1 MSKGAPVIDCRL
13 TALRAPMPA
22 QLCAAIFAVSQRWAF
37 SSSPTKETL
46 SPRFFDGRGRGI
58 AQDRLGRFV
67 RHSLARLRRCAQNVD
82 LECFPCVGRMNQKSR
97 PKLGI
102 DRLPSVM
109 SRCAPNRDGSAQ
121 PVNRVASQLLR
132 TKSPEH
138 LMAEAAAPERQLKR
152 ALGPF
157 ALTCIGIGAIIGTG
171 IFALAGTAAAGEQAH
186 AIGSIWKTPVLN
198 FFQSWITHAP
208 LVFGRPGAGPAVML
222 SFVVAA
228 IACGFA
234 ALCYAELAS
243 MIPVAGSAYTY
254 SYATLGEIVA
264 WIIGWDLIL
273 EYAVGNMAV
282 AVGWSG
288 YFVRLCGSLFGLK
301 FPLWLVNDHTTAT
314 GIITQSGD
322 ALANYS
328 STTLPTI
335 AGHAIAL
342 NLPALLI
349 VAAVT
354 ALLVYGIRESARTNT
369 TIVIIK
375 IAVVM
380 FVIAFGAF
388 LVHPTNWH
396 PFMPTGMGSV
406 MSGAAIVF
414 FAFIGF
420 DAVSTT
426 AEETKNP
433 QRDMPIG
440 IIASL
445 IICTVLYV
453 LMAGVITGMRKYTTY
468 LGDPAA
474 VATAFAG
481 YPWAQALISA
491 GAIAGITSVLLVF
504 QLGQPRIFMAMARDG
519 LLPKYFSRIHP
530 RFRTP
535 HITTIWTGIFV
546 GGIALFIDIGA
557 AADLTNIGTLFAF
570 VLVCAGVITLRKSAP
585 DRPRPFRVPFVP
597 VFPILGVLMCLVLML
612 SLPVM
617 TWIRFVVWLAI
628 GLLIYF
634 LYSVRH
640 SKLRRGIDAGIT
652 EDVPPPLIKT

>member
-1 MSKGAPVIDCRL
+1 MTRSRAV
-13 TALRAPMPA
+13 AL
-22 QLCAAIFAVSQRWAF
+22 QLF
-37 SSSPTKETL
+37 
-46 SPRFFDGRGRGI
+46 
-58 AQDRLGRFV
+58 
-67 RHSLARLRRCAQNVD
+67 
-82 LECFPCVGRMNQKSR
+82 
-97 PKLGI
+97 
-102 DRLPSVM
+102 
-109 SRCAPNRDGSAQ
+109 
-121 PVNRVASQLLR
+121 R
-132 TKSPEH
+132 TKSADH
-138 LMAEAAAPERQLKR
+138 LIAEAAAPERQMKR
-152 ALGPF
+152 VLGPF

-171 IFALAGTAAAGEQAH
+171 IFALAGTAAAGEQAQ

-198 FFQSWITHAP
+198 FVQSWITHAP
-208 LVFGRPGAGPAVML
+208 LIFGRPGAGPAVML
-222 SFVVAA
+222 SFVIAG

-234 ALCYAELAS
+234 ALCYAELAA
-243 MIPVAGSAYTY
+243 MIPVSGSAYTY

-314 GIITQSGD
+314 GIVAQGGD

-328 STTLPTI
+328 STTLPTV
-335 AGHAIAL
+335 AGYAIAL

-354 ALLVYGIRESARTNT
+354 ALLIYGIRESARTNT

-375 IAVVM
+375 VAVVV
-380 FVIAFGAF
+380 FVISFGAF

-396 PFMPTGMGSV
+396 PFLPTGIGGV

-453 LMAGVITGMRKYTTY
+453 LMAGVITGMRTYTTY

-474 VATAFAG
+474 VATAFSDR
-481 YPWAQALISA
+481 PWATALISA
-491 GAIAGITSVLLVF
+491 GALAGITSVLLVF

-519 LLPKYFSRIHP
+519 LLPQYFARIHP

-535 HITTIWTGIFV
+535 HITTIWTGVAV
-546 GGIALFIDIGA
+546 GGVAMLTDIGSL
-557 AADLTNIGTLFAF
+557 ADLTNIGTLFAF
-570 VLVCAGVITLRKSAP
+570 VLVCLGVIILRRKNA

-597 VFPILGVLMCLVLML
+597 LFPILGVLFCGVLML
-612 SLPVM
+612 SLPIE
-617 TWIRFVVWLAI
+617 TWIRFFVWLAI
-628 GLLIYF
+628 GLCIYF
-634 LYSVRH
+634 FYGVWH
-640 SKLRRGIDAGIT
+640 SKLRSGVDVGPT
-652 EDVPPPLIKT
+652 EDIPPPLIKT

>member
-1 MSKGAPVIDCRL
+1 MRARSCCIKERRSPDHRRRFRNRRSLKFRARSTSKLRID
-13 TALRAPMPA
+13 
-22 QLCAAIFAVSQRWAF
+22 Q
-37 SSSPTKETL
+37 
-46 SPRFFDGRGRGI
+46 
-58 AQDRLGRFV
+58 
-67 RHSLARLRRCAQNVD
+67 
-82 LECFPCVGRMNQKSR
+82 
-97 PKLGI
+97 PKLLMT
-102 DRLPSVM
+102 R
-109 SRCAPNRDGSAQ
+109 SRA
-121 PVNRVASQLLR
+121 VAFQLFR
-132 TKSPEH
+132 TKSADH
-138 LMAEAAAPERQLKR
+138 LIAEAAAPERQMKR

-171 IFALAGTAAAGEQAH
+171 IFALAGTAAAGEQA
-186 AIGSIWKTPVLN
+186 
-198 FFQSWITHAP
+198 Q
-208 LVFGRPGAGPAVML
+208 
-222 SFVVAA
+222 
-228 IACGFA
+228 
-234 ALCYAELAS
+234 
-243 MIPVAGSAYTY
+243 
-254 SYATLGEIVA
+254 
-264 WIIGWDLIL
+264 
-273 EYAVGNMAV
+273 VG
-282 AVGWSG
+282 GSG
-288 YFVRLCGSLFGLK
+288 YFVRLCGSRFGLK
-301 FPLWLVNDHTTAT
+301 FPLWLVNDHTTSA
-314 GIITQSGD
+314 GIVAQGGD

-354 ALLVYGIRESARTNT
+354 ALLIYGIRESARTNT

-375 IAVVM
+375 VAVVV
-380 FVIAFGAF
+380 FVISFGAF

-396 PFMPTGMGSV
+396 PFLPTGIGGV

-453 LMAGVITGMRKYTTY
+453 LMAGVITGMRNYTNY

-519 LLPKYFSRIHP
+519 LLPQYFSKIHP
-530 RFRTP
+530 KFRTP
-535 HITTIWTGIFV
+535 HITTIWTGVFV
-546 GGIALFIDIGA
+546 GGIAAVVDIGSL
-557 AADLTNIGTLFAF
+557 ADLTNIGTLFAF
-570 VLVCAGVITLRKSAP
+570 ILVCLGVIVLRRTQPS
-585 DRPRPFRVPFVP
+585 RPRPFRVPFVP
-597 VFPILGVLMCLVLML
+597 LFPILGVIFCFVLML
-612 SLPVM
+612 SLPLDSCG
-617 TWIRFVVWLAI
+617 RFVGWLVI
-628 GLLIYF
+628 GHIIYGCYGF
-634 LYSVRH
+634 WR
-640 SKLRRGIDAGIT
+640 SKLRNGIDTGIT
-652 EDVPPPLIKT
+652 EDQPPPLIKP